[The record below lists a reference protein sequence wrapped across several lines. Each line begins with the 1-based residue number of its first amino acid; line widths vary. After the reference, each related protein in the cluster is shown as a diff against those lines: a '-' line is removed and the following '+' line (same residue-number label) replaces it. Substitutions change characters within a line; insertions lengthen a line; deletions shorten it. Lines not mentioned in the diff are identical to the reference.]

1 MKDQTHVDTTN
12 QPASELTHISLCA
25 GYGGIDLGLHRVFG
39 QKLRTIAF
47 SEIEAFAVEN
57 LLAKMEA
64 GLLPAAPVWT
74 DLRTFPWADFQGV
87 DLLSGGFPCQPFSAA
102 GKRNADSDPRHLFPA
117 IIEGI
122 RHAKPGIV
130 FLENVE
136 GIVSAKLAGD
146 DWRDPA
152 GTSVLLHVL
161 RELERVGYKATAGI
175 FSASEVGAP
184 HQRKRV
190 FILAER
196 NNQRSPLAGFWQQS
210 KVAFTSDNA
219 GEELAY
225 DSSQGLEG
233 LRECCD
239 SQGWEAPIGH
249 SGSCGDS
256 WQGRLAD
263 TNHQHGHGEERG
275 WNPET
280 QGVPS
285 EHWQEEHSRWQFGR
299 ADAEGHQAW
308 PSRPGEPQHA
318 WEPPRVVAN
327 SNSLRLEGWKGKLQ
341 ESERGSNVINAAISS
356 EGYAQGFAHTGSL
369 GRRRGSDGD
378 ERRLRGE
385 IQVEGSCGSGA
396 DGGMGNAEQFLLP
409 ATREYGAMDE
419 ASGISTNGEGGE
431 STQTDPEPGATRERE
446 VNGSNASKCSK
457 IEPPLG
463 GDADGPAGRMDY
475 AELCISCDNRTDELR
490 LLGNGV
496 VPATAER
503 AFVKLMQE
511 LTK

>member
-152 GTSVLLHVL
+152 GTPVLLHVL

-184 HQRKRV
+184 HQRKRI
-190 FILAER
+190 FILAYR
-196 NNQRSPLAGFWQQS
+196 KCA
-210 KVAFTSDNA
+210 
-219 GEELAY
+219 
-225 DSSQGLEG
+225 GLEG
-233 LRECCD
+233 LDKWDTSSEQTELVGAD
-239 SQGWEAPIGH
+239 F
-249 SGSCGDS
+249 GSSCQRSAWPSRPSEPQHAWDA
-256 WQGRLAD
+256 GRMAD
-263 TNHQHGHGEERG
+263 TNDQHGHGEERG
-275 WNPET
+275 GNPET

-308 PSRPGEPQHA
+308 PSRPGEPQHE
-318 WEPPRVVAN
+318 WEPPRVVGNATHTNRRPRVSAEEAGAGPDDIRRWLPKEPSSGFVAN
-327 SNSLRLEGWKGKLQ
+327 GEELRMEGWQ
-341 ESERGSNVINAAISS
+341 HDNP
-356 EGYAQGFAHTGSL
+356 
-369 GRRRGSDGD
+369 GR
-378 ERRLRGE
+378 
-385 IQVEGSCGSGA
+385 CGSRGGA
-396 DGGMGNAEQFLLP
+396 FQSS
-409 ATREYGAMDE
+409 RR
-419 ASGISTNGEGGE
+419 SGQGVGHECQ
-431 STQTDPEPGATRERE
+431 TQ
-446 VNGSNASKCSK
+446 
-457 IEPPLG
+457 PPLG
-463 GDADGPAGRMDY
+463 RDADGNSDWLGY

-503 AFVKLMQE
+503 AFVTLMQE

>member
-122 RHAKPGIV
+122 RHAKPRIV

-152 GTSVLLHVL
+152 GTPVLLHVL
-161 RELERVGYKATAGI
+161 RELERVGYRATAGI

-196 NNQRSPLAGFWQQS
+196 NDQRSSLAGLWQQS

-219 GEELAY
+219 GEELAHRI
-225 DSSQGLEG
+225 SAGSQGLLRSKNLG
-233 LRECCD
+233 L
-239 SQGWEAPIGH
+239 QGEAQSLRPAWESSISTAWPSRPGELVNAELH
-249 SGSCGDS
+249 GRQDWQHDNSGPQLGGGYS
-256 WQGRLAD
+256 
-263 TNHQHGHGEERG
+263 
-275 WNPET
+275 
-280 QGVPS
+280 V
-285 EHWQEEHSRWQFGR
+285 
-299 ADAEGHQAW
+299 AW
-308 PSRPGEPQHA
+308 PSRPGEPQYG
-318 WEPPRVVAN
+318 WEPPRVVDTSSSRQQAQ
-327 SNSLRLEGWKGKLQ
+327 RDKPVTKRQEGLAG
-341 ESERGSNVINAAISS
+341 ESG
-356 EGYAQGFAHTGSL
+356 GGDAQGLAHTGSL

-419 ASGISTNGEGGE
+419 ASGISAGERGE
-431 STQTDPEPGATRERE
+431 PSQTDPIAGATRKRE
-446 VNGSNASKCSK
+446 GDGGNASEFSET
-457 IEPPLG
+457 EPSLG
-463 GDADGPAGRMDY
+463 RDADGPAGGMDY

-503 AFVKLMQE
+503 AFVTLMQE

>member
-122 RHAKPGIV
+122 RHAKPGLV

-152 GTSVLLHVL
+152 GTPVLLHVL

-190 FILAER
+190 FILAHR
-196 NNQRSPLAGFWQQS
+196 
-210 KVAFTSDNA
+210 
-219 GEELAY
+219 
-225 DSSQGLEG
+225 
-233 LRECCD
+233 
-239 SQGWEAPIGH
+239 
-249 SGSCGDS
+249 
-256 WQGRLAD
+256 
-263 TNHQHGHGEERG
+263 HGERG
-275 WNPET
+275 QLPDWWREPAE
-280 QGVPS
+280 QVPVGYGEAWGV
-285 EHWQEEHSRWQFGR
+285 
-299 ADAEGHQAW
+299 AW

-318 WEPPRVVAN
+318 WEPPRVVDTSSSRQQAQRDE
-327 SNSLRLEGWKGKLQ
+327 SVSKWQ
-341 ESERGSNVINAAISS
+341 E
-356 EGYAQGFAHTGSL
+356 GFA
-369 GRRRGSDGD
+369 
-378 ERRLRGE
+378 GE
-385 IQVEGSCGSGA
+385 PSGCGA
-396 DGGMGNAEQFLLP
+396 EAMGNAEQFLLP
-409 ATREYGAMDE
+409 ATREHGAMDE
-419 ASGISTNGEGGE
+419 ASGIPTDRKGSEPA
-431 STQTDPEPGATRERE
+431 QTDPESSATRKRE
-446 VNGSNASKCSK
+446 GHGCNASECS
-457 IEPPLG
+457 ETQSALG
-463 GDADGPAGRMDY
+463 RNLDGPAGGMDY

-503 AFVKLMQE
+503 AFVTLMQE